1 MHMKLMLVGALV
13 ASLQMFMTTGD
24 EVTVDAASPTE
35 DAYAAYQQYYQQYSN
50 NIQQA
55 HPQQHGKPQSAFQV
69 LKNKQDSFA
78 SDLTNIMGEDALV
91 TLALIGAVTG
101 VVSMIGLAVNANSI
115 SDLSKD
121 QDSICTTTKA
131 LGNTA
136 LTSTTYANLGS
147 TGTYSATVA
156 GQIVAQLNLIET
168 KLNGYATPDC

>member
-1 MHMKLMLVGALV
+1 
-13 ASLQMFMTTGD
+13 MFMTTGD

-115 SDLSKD
+115 SDLSTD

-131 LGNTA
+131 VGNTA
-136 LTSTTYANLGS
+136 LTLSTTTTVS
-147 TGTYSATVA
+147 SWATTVT
-156 GQIVAQLNLIET
+156 QLNLLENAFNN
-168 KLNGYATPDC
+168 LATPDC